1 MPDGPVPKIEQ
12 HALFWRHTVQN
23 VFRST
28 TSVLRVW
35 RFPTVERLRRM
46 WPGREVNCIA
56 MIIVTG
62 TRRSGTSA
70 WMQILEK
77 GGFQVLGDAFP
88 ATWRDRLE
96 AANPRGFYESTLVQ
110 GINYKTNPDPKSGMW
125 LPPDKVTQVAVKIF
139 ADGLVKTDFAYIDRV
154 IFTVRRWQD
163 CEASQI
169 RMDEIKSKHP
179 EIDFSDINTQRAAR
193 LPKGYL
199 WWKANFS
206 LVKDMRTRGYPVAAV
221 SYEALLADPEKIVDS
236 VFKWIGAG
244 NAVAATTAIEKSL
257 QTQSNVRFP
266 EIEHGFGDI
275 FDELYD
281 ILDRN
286 QKITATLYQRWF
298 EVDRA
303 IDTYIDE
310 LLSSS

>member
-1 MPDGPVPKIEQ
+1 M
-12 HALFWRHTVQN
+12 
-23 VFRST
+23 
-28 TSVLRVW
+28 
-35 RFPTVERLRRM
+35 RRQD
-46 WPGREVNCIA
+46 VNFVA

-88 ATWRDRLE
+88 PTWRNHLE

-139 ADGLVKTDFAYIDRV
+139 ADGLVKTDFAYIGRV
-154 IFTVRRWQD
+154 IFTIRRWQD

-169 RMDEIKSKHP
+169 RLDEIKSKHP
-179 EIDFSDINTQRAAR
+179 ETDFSDINAQRAAR

-206 LVKDMRTRGYPVAAV
+206 LVRDMRTRGYPVAAV
-221 SYEALLADPEKIVDS
+221 SYETLLADPEKVVES
-236 VFKWIGAG
+236 VFKWLGAG
-244 NAVAATTAIEKSL
+244 NPVVAATAVEQSL
-257 QTQSNVRFP
+257 QTQSQV
-266 EIEHGFGDI
+266 EHLSVDHDLNDV
-275 FDELYD
+275 FDELYRV
-281 ILDRN
+281 LDRN
-286 QKITATLYQRWF
+286 QKITAELYKRWLD
-298 EVDRA
+298 VDRR
-303 IDTYIDE
+303 IDLDINE
-310 LLSSS
+310 RLSRS